1 MRRTHLGVQ
10 AAIVLTMVALVSWP
24 QYRPVRAQSVWRFV
38 PQTVLEARTND
49 AARFAGQPV
58 RRQVRVDQTAFTAN
72 PVTTTSNATAYA
84 STAAPA
90 PVTTLGGKVNALV
103 GHARTS
109 LNAPIPYARVVLR
122 NVRTGRLISEATADA
137 DGAFQFLDLDAN
149 AYIVELVGADGG
161 VVATSTMTT
170 VARGEVRQTEVRV
183 AAASAAV
190 RVAVGNTLT
199 PTAPQATTVASSN
212 DVTRTTTTQATTA
225 SAPTGTATR

>member
-10 AAIVLTMVALVSWP
+10 AAIVLMMVALVSWP

-38 PQTVLEARTND
+38 PQTVLEARAND
-49 AARFAGQPV
+49 AARFAGRPV
-58 RRQVRVDQTAFTAN
+58 RRQVTLDQTAL
-72 PVTTTSNATAYA
+72 TTNTVRNATAYA
-84 STAAPA
+84 ATTAPA
-90 PVTTLGGKVNALV
+90 PIAALGGKLNAVL
-103 GHARTS
+103 GRARTS

-122 NVRTGRLISEATADA
+122 NVRTGQVISQTTADG
-137 DGAFQFLDLDAN
+137 DGQFQFLDLDGN
-149 AYIVELVGADGG
+149 TYIVELVGADGG
-161 VVATSTMTT
+161 VVATSTMMT
-170 VARGEVRQTEVRV
+170 VARGELRQTEVRV

-190 RVAVGNTLT
+190 RAAVGNTLD